1 MANNWAIAI
10 GINQY
15 QFFQPLGCA
24 QADAEAL
31 KDFLIVEA
39 GFLQQ
44 QCLLMTDTSP
54 PLGDR
59 STYPTKDNI
68 QLLIED
74 LAAACLQ
81 PRDRLWFFFSGYG
94 VNYKGQDYLMPVEGN
109 PEEVEETGIQVKALM
124 QTFLMAELEIVLLL
138 DINRAFANQGNTSA
152 GQETIELAQELEI
165 PTIVSCQ
172 PEQFSHESRELGH
185 GFFTAA
191 LLEALRSGHGN
202 SLESLERYL
211 SLRTP
216 ELCQHYWRPTQNPVT
231 VIPRR
236 QQEIL
241 PPLSVNENTQATPRI
256 TSREILAAALPAPS
270 LHPNSHANYS
280 AQQLV
285 INGNTSI
292 NKDKQTISTHNL
304 GDSWSSST
312 PANHNKKI
320 ASTLFWRR
328 WWLWSATTIFVS
340 ILIAVFYLDRQAIF
354 KVAVQLLPATSNS
367 VNDDTETEILPLS
380 PEPTYDRKVIKPS
393 PITSA
398 PASKT
403 ATFNSQAIKRKQAL
417 LDLARMSLQPTQ
429 ASDLSLAIAKARKI
443 KPGDPLYQRAQ
454 QDIEVWS
461 RMILDLAESRAKQKQ
476 YPQAIA
482 AAKLIDKDQF
492 LYPQAQAAINLWR
505 IRAKQYVANKTL
517 LDAANAL
524 IVTGQASTYNRAIE
538 VAKKVAPGEPGF
550 DQAQKLINQWSEKIL
565 ALAWKRASQGKFAAA
580 IATANLVPEG
590 TSAHKK
596 AQQALQ
602 KWRR

>member
-81 PRDRLWFFFSGYG
+81 PQDRLWFFFSGYG

-109 PEEVEETGIQVKALM
+109 PEEVEETGIQVKTLM
-124 QTFLMAELEIVLLL
+124 QTFLIAELEIVLLL
-138 DINRAFANQGNTSA
+138 DMNRAFANQGNTSA

-191 LLEALRSGHGN
+191 LLEGLRSGHGN
-202 SLESLERYL
+202 SLEGLERYL

-241 PPLSVNENTQATPRI
+241 PPLSVSENTQATPRI

-270 LHPNSHANYS
+270 LHPNSHTNYS

-285 INGNTSI
+285 TNHNTST
-292 NKDKQTISTHNL
+292 NKDKQTISTNNL
-304 GDSWSSST
+304 GGSLSSST
-312 PANHNKKI
+312 PANQNKKI
-320 ASTLFWRR
+320 ANTWFWRR
-328 WWLWSATTIFVS
+328 WWLWSTSTIFIS
-340 ILIAVFYLDRQAIF
+340 ILIAAFYLDRQAIF
-354 KVAVQLLPATSNS
+354 KVALQLLPATSNS
-367 VNDDTETEILPLS
+367 VNDDAETEILPLS
-380 PEPTYDRKVIKPS
+380 PQPTYDRKVIKSS
-393 PITSA
+393 PTTSA
-398 PASKT
+398 
-403 ATFNSQAIKRKQAL
+403 NSQAITRKQAL

-454 QDIEVWS
+454 QDMQLWS

-476 YPQAIA
+476 YAQAIA
-482 AAKLIDKDQF
+482 AAKLIAKDQ
-492 LYPQAQAAINLWR
+492 LIYPQAQAAINLWR

-565 ALAWKRASQGKFAAA
+565 VLAWKRASQGKFAAA

-590 TSAHKK
+590 TSAYKK